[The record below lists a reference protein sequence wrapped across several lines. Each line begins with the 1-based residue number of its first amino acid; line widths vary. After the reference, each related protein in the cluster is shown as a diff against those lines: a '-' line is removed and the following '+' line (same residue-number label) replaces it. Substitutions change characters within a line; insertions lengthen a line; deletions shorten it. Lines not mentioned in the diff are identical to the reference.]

1 MSLRWKLLLPLLL
14 AIGLVVLAMECLWLQ
29 PSLLLVEQQQVRSMQ
44 RHLDSLSETLIP
56 LVMGQ
61 QLDLIHENLNAL
73 KQRNPDWVEIVLKD
87 ARGRQLYPPLVLA
100 EGGEK
105 PAVLDQREQ
114 RRLIAPL
121 VFAGRELARLQ
132 AQVDLAPYIDAQ
144 RAKYWRTSGVLLVI
158 LALATATLIILVEAI
173 IYRPLRRLSS
183 AATALAEKNYDA
195 PLPVASGDV
204 LGTLVN
210 SFAAMR
216 EALKAHHVEL
226 NREIEER
233 RAAEVDLRKF
243 YLAVEQSPESIMI
256 TNLRIE
262 IEYVNRAFLHVTGFT
277 REEAIGQT
285 PRFLHSGKTPAET
298 YQALWNTLAAGQVW
312 KGEFVNRKKEG
323 GHYVESAIIMPIR
336 QADGAVTHYVAIKED
351 ITEKKGINEELER
364 YRTHLEEQVAERTL
378 ELAQAKRVAEAAN
391 QAKSAFLAN
400 MSHEI
405 RTPMNAILG
414 LTHLLRKEATPAQQ
428 AGLAKI
434 DSAGRHLLSIIN
446 DILDISKIEAG
457 KLQLEHSD
465 FALSAV
471 LDHVRSLL
479 SDAASV
485 KGLQIHIDGDAV
497 PMWLRGDVMRLR
509 QGLLNFASNAIKF
522 TQQGSVT
529 LRAKLL
535 DDADDELL
543 VRFEVVDTGIG
554 IAPEQLSRLFQAFE
568 QADASTT
575 RKYGGTGLGLVIT
588 RRLAQLMGG
597 EAGADSTPGGGST
610 FWFTARL
617 QRGRGVLPERDKVPG
632 DAEQQLCAH
641 YSGMRL
647 LLAEDN
653 AINREVALELL
664 HGVGLAVDVAEDGV
678 EAVERARQ
686 HRYDLVLMD
695 MQMPHMDGLD
705 ATKAIRA
712 LSGWADIPILAMTAN
727 AFAEDRRLCTA
738 AGMNDFIAKPV
749 EPDQLYASLLKWL
762 PRRQSDTPVAAHV
775 PQPSCPDAALD
786 LCAALQAVAGLDIQ
800 AGLKVVHGHV
810 DRYQRILKLFVEGH
824 SQDAERLQSC
834 IDQGDVA
841 VAERLAHTLK
851 GAAGNLGA
859 KPLAELA
866 ASLQTCL
873 KQNQLPSAQAI
884 LSPLAV
890 ALRTL
895 IEGVQAALQKG
906 AEIRSAS
913 VPVDGVGSAESTTV
927 VQELRRLLE
936 HDDLEARH
944 WLINQRQ
951 AVVGCLGESACQQLE
966 HWIEHFDYAQ
976 AIDLLKEKA

>member
-14 AIGLVVLAMECLWLQ
+14 ATALAVSAMECLWLR
-29 PSLLLVEQQQVRSMQ
+29 PSLMLVEQQQVRSMQ
-44 RHLDSLSETLIP
+44 RHLESLGETLIP
-56 LVMGQ
+56 LVIGQ

-73 KQRNPDWVEIVLKD
+73 MQRNPDWVEIVLKD

-100 EGGEK
+100 EGGEQ
-105 PAVLDQREQ
+105 PAKSDQRER

-121 VFAGRELARLQ
+121 LFAGRELARLE

-144 RAKYWRTSGVLLVI
+144 RAKYWRVSAVLLAI
-158 LALATATLIILVEAI
+158 LALAAAALVILVEVI
-173 IYRPLRRLSS
+173 VYRPLRRLSS

-195 PLPVASGDV
+195 PLPAVSADV
-204 LGTLVN
+204 LGALVN
-210 SFAAMR
+210 SFATMR
-216 EALKAHHVEL
+216 EALKARHVEL
-226 NREIEER
+226 NREIDER
-233 RAAEVDLRKF
+233 RAAEMDLRKF

-262 IEYVNRAFLHVTGFT
+262 IEYVNRAFVKITGFT
-277 REEAIGQT
+277 GAEVLGRT
-285 PRFLHSGKTPAET
+285 PRFLHSGKTPAQT
-298 YQALWNTLAAGQVW
+298 YQALWETLAAGQVW
-312 KGEFVNRKKEG
+312 QGEFINQRKNG
-323 GHYVESAIIMPIR
+323 GHYIESAIIMPIR
-336 QADGAVTHYVAIKED
+336 QANGAVTHYVAIKAD
-351 ITEKKGINEELER
+351 ITEKKRINEELER
-364 YRTHLEEQVAERTL
+364 YRNHLEEQVAERTL
-378 ELAQAKRVAEAAN
+378 ELAQAKTAAETAN
-391 QAKSAFLAN
+391 QAKSVFLAN

-428 AGLAKI
+428 AGLGKI

-479 SDAASV
+479 SDAASA
-485 KGLQIHIDGDAV
+485 KGLHIQIDEDSV

-522 TQQGSVT
+522 TQQGGVT

-535 DDADDELL
+535 ETAGNELR
-543 VRFEVVDTGIG
+543 VRFEVSDTGIG
-554 IAPEQLSRLFQAFE
+554 ITPEQMGHLFQAFE

-575 RKYGGTGLGLVIT
+575 RKYGGTGLGLAIT
-588 RRLAQLMGG
+588 RRLAELMGG
-597 EAGADSTPGGGST
+597 EAGAESVPGVGST
-610 FWFTARL
+610 FWFTACL
-617 QRGRGVLPERDKVPG
+617 QRGRGVQPEQPTARIAQ
-632 DAEQQLCAH
+632 DAEQQLRAH
-641 YSGMRL
+641 YSGRRL

-653 AINREVALELL
+653 LVNREVALELL

-678 EAVERARQ
+678 EAVEKARQ

-705 ATKAIRA
+705 ATQAIRA
-712 LSGWADIPILAMTAN
+712 LSGWANIPILAMTAN
-727 AFAEDRRLCTA
+727 AFDEDRQLCAA

-749 EPDQLYASLLKWL
+749 EPDQLYASLVKWL
-762 PRRQSDTPVAAHV
+762 PPRQNDAPVVVDA
-775 PQPSCPDAALD
+775 PQPSYPDAALALRAD
-786 LCAALQAVAGLDIQ
+786 LQAVAGLDLE
-800 AGLKVVHGHV
+800 AGLKVVHGRV
-810 DRYQRILKLFVEGH
+810 ERYRRILKLFVEGH
-824 SQDAERLQSC
+824 RQDAERLQSC
-834 IDQGDVA
+834 MAQGDVA

-851 GAAGNLGA
+851 GVAGNLGA

-873 KQNQLPSAQAI
+873 KQNQLQAAQAI

-895 IEGVQAALQKG
+895 IEGVRTALPEG

-913 VPVDGVGSAESTTV
+913 VAADQAGSTESATAVG
-927 VQELRRLLE
+927 ELRRLLE
-936 HDDLEARH
+936 DDDLEARH

-951 AVVGCLGESACQQLE
+951 ALIDCLGESACQQLE

-976 AIDLLKEKA
+976 ALDLLK